1 MKTWARQ
8 ANAWRATCL
17 ATPSRLGGGALLIPE
32 AFSVFSSMELTESS
46 LSLLRSGE
54 GGGVQWPT
62 SPAMA
67 PSRTIVKATA
77 TSSTSIVIS
86 RRSSMDLKCYFEGQ
100 GLSMMNFTHLV
111 VAMSSL
117 GVASSSLAVSNMVR
131 PKEVDSPPF
140 TNVISWMKKSG

>member
-1 MKTWARQ
+1 MWARQ

-67 PSRTIVKATA
+67 PSRTIVKASA
-77 TSSTSIVIS
+77 TSSTSIVIN
-86 RRSSMDLKCYFEGQ
+86 RRSSIALVECYFEGQ
-100 GLSMMNFTHLV
+100 GWSMKNFTHLV

>member
-1 MKTWARQ
+1 M
-8 ANAWRATCL
+8 
-17 ATPSRLGGGALLIPE
+17 
-32 AFSVFSSMELTESS
+32 
-46 LSLLRSGE
+46 
-54 GGGVQWPT
+54 

-77 TSSTSIVIS
+77 TSSTSIVIN
-86 RRSSMDLKCYFEGQ
+86 RRSSMDLECYFEGQ
-100 GLSMMNFTHLV
+100 GESTMNFTHLV

-140 TNVISWMKKSG
+140 TKVISWMKKSG